1 MIRWVLVALL
11 GALAGAAAVWA
22 FDRQSQANIES
33 TIHNYLLEHPEII
46 PLAIQ
51 KLQEREAGGAVAE
64 NHAAIVTPFDG
75 AWAGDAMPEVSVV
88 EYFDYNCGY
97 CRSSQ
102 PVVAALLKSDPKI
115 RIVYRDLPI
124 LAPSSKTAARVSL
137 AAAAQGKFQVFHDA
151 LFASG
156 QVSDATIAAAAQKAG
171 VDLGKAAAFVPQA
184 DAEIARNLE
193 MASKLNLT
201 GTPSWVIG
209 NRVLSGA
216 LSLDM
221 MKQAVANAKEAG

>member
-11 GALAGAAAVWA
+11 GALAGAGAVWA
-22 FDRQSQANIES
+22 FDRQSQANIET
-33 TIHNYLLEHPEII
+33 TIHDYLLEHPEII

-64 NHAAIVTPFDG
+64 NHAAIVTPFEG
-75 AWAGDAMPEVSVV
+75 AWAGSEKPQVSVI

-97 CRSSQ
+97 CRASQ
-102 PVVAALLKSDPKI
+102 PIVAALIKSDPTI
-115 RIVYRDLPI
+115 RVVYRDLPI

-137 AAAAQGKFQVFHDA
+137 AAAAQGKFKGFHDA

-156 QVSDATIAAAAQKAG
+156 QVSDASIAAAARKAG
-171 VDLGKAAAFVPQA
+171 VDMAQAAAFVPQA

-216 LSLDM
+216 LALDA
-221 MKQAVANAKEAG
+221 MKASVATAKEAG